1 MVGESTPTASYT
13 AVGTDAM
20 VDMSEDDAALN
31 VSVVD
36 VVEGGALSRTIT
48 SAPSRQM
55 ATTIR
60 PRAM

>member
-1 MVGESTPTASYT
+1 MVGESIPTASYT

-20 VDMSEDDAALN
+20 VEMSEDDAALN
-31 VSVVD
+31 VSVVE

-60 PRAM
+60 PSAM